1 MRINQKYRIFI
12 LLGIITLISAV
23 TIYWTIDINTLVL
36 LREFNATSLLLAT
49 VALILGMYFD
59 VRRLTRLLGIKG
71 YTFGYMA
78 SLRVILSNYFLAL
91 LTPGASGGAVAQVL
105 MLKNYGV
112 SVLEAVPIVLIRT
125 IFSIL
130 FLCVMLPIIFFFES
144 FEIPYVSNEFML
156 YSSILLIVAVFAGIA
171 ALKTVYF
178 KSLIFIIL
186 KYIKPNWTKTILTK
200 LNELNE
206 GLAILY
212 KHPRQSLLV
221 FIESGLS
228 LIFLYAIAPA
238 LMYAFTQDVAVV
250 EILSRM
256 IILNLILYFA
266 PTPGGIGVAE
276 ALFIYLLAPFAPA
289 GVIGI
294 VAIAWRFFAEY
305 IPFFMGMYS
314 VFCLINVNRN

>member
-36 LREFNATSLLLAT
+36 LREFNVTSLLLAT

-91 LTPGASGGAVAQVL
+91 FTPGASGGAVAQVL

-125 IFSIL
+125 IFSIF
-130 FLCVMLPIIFFFES
+130 FLCVMLPVIFFFEP

-186 KYIKPNWTKTILTK
+186 KSTKPSWTKTILTK

-305 IPFFMGMYS
+305 IPFFMGMYA
-314 VFCLINVNRN
+314 VFCLVNVNRN

>member
-125 IFSIL
+125 IFSIF
-130 FLCVMLPIIFFFES
+130 FLCVMLPIIFFFEP
-144 FEIPYVSNEFML
+144 FEIPYVSNGFML

-305 IPFFMGMYS
+305 FPFFMGMYS